1 MPLNWCDILMLF
13 ISCIN
18 DWLKIWPTNIM
29 LQRLFEYQFITA
41 VTSPNVA
48 YTLFSFEIERS
59 QNIGLMT
66 KILCLIIIHFNI

>member
-48 YTLFSFEIERS
+48 YTLFSFES
-59 QNIGLMT
+59 
-66 KILCLIIIHFNI
+66 

>member
-1 MPLNWCDILMLF
+1 MALALSSCLSLKHPPKLMPLNWCDILMLF

-48 YTLFSFEIERS
+48 YTLFSFES
-59 QNIGLMT
+59 
-66 KILCLIIIHFNI
+66 